1 VRFHIQQDSDI
12 PASTQL
18 NNQICFAIAA
28 RHYPP
33 GHRLPSTRQLAMQTG
48 LHRNTISKVYR
59 QLEVDGVVEAI
70 AGSGIYVRDNLIKRE
85 FTKSLY
91 SKDKISKAP
100 DQEAKKVV
108 DNLISLGFTLQ
119 ETREILN
126 NEIDWRIKC
135 GSRIIVSTP
144 REDIGASMLIAE
156 VLSTTVNVPV
166 EVVPMEEIE
175 KVLSNSYNGTIVTSR
190 YFLQP
195 LEKVAKQHGV
205 RAIAVDLSD
214 FQKELKILKEL
225 NTGSCVGI
233 VSISPGLLRAAEVII
248 HSMRGSELML
258 MTAIS
263 DNNSRLLSLLKAS
276 NHIVCDGP
284 SLSVVENTLLKNR
297 SQLMRLPQIICAK
310 NYLSIET
317 INHLKKEINLKVK
330 LGIAY
335 NPYLKKYYN
344 ISSERERFERKI
356 STGLINSIWFQYG
369 TDIKVLQNELTY
381 LKKIVKDEKLN
392 LFGSLFIPSKQF
404 IARFKFRPW
413 KEVYIS
419 EKCLFALDNF
429 FKFTSD
435 LVSFYKNNNVTPV
448 IESDFL
454 SSEKLDSVYS
464 FLENER

>member
-1 VRFHIQQDSDI
+1 MRFHIQQDSDI

-18 NNQICFAIAA
+18 YNQICFAIAA

-59 QLEVDGVVEAI
+59 QLEIDGVVEAI
-70 AGSGIYVRDNLIKRE
+70 AGSGIYVRDNLTKRN
-85 FTKSLY
+85 FKKSFY
-91 SKDKISKAP
+91 SKDKMSRLP
-100 DQEAKKVV
+100 DQEAKKAI
-108 DNLISLGFTLQ
+108 DHLINLGCTLQ
-119 ETREILN
+119 ETREIFT

-135 GSRIIVSTP
+135 GARIIVSTP

-156 VLSTTVNVPV
+156 DLSPKINVPV
-166 EVVPMEEIE
+166 EVVPMEELE
-175 KVLSNSYNGTIVTSR
+175 KVLSNSNNGTIVTSR

-225 NTGSCVGI
+225 NSGSCLGI

-248 HSMRGSELML
+248 HSMRGNELML

-276 NHIVCDGP
+276 NHIICDGP
-284 SLSVVENTLLKNR
+284 SLSVVESTLLKNR

-317 INHLKKEINLKVK
+317 INQLKKEIGV
-330 LGIAY
+330 
-335 NPYLKKYYN
+335 
-344 ISSERERFERKI
+344 
-356 STGLINSIWFQYG
+356 IN
-369 TDIKVLQNELTY
+369 
-381 LKKIVKDEKLN
+381 
-392 LFGSLFIPSKQF
+392 
-404 IARFKFRPW
+404 
-413 KEVYIS
+413 
-419 EKCLFALDNF
+419 
-429 FKFTSD
+429 
-435 LVSFYKNNNVTPV
+435 
-448 IESDFL
+448 
-454 SSEKLDSVYS
+454 
-464 FLENER
+464 

>member
-1 VRFHIQQDSDI
+1 MRFHIQQESDI

-59 QLEVDGVVEAI
+59 QLEIDGVVEAI
-70 AGSGIYVRDNLIKRE
+70 AGSGIYVKDNVTKKE

-91 SKDKISKAP
+91 SKDKISKVP
-100 DQEAKKVV
+100 DQEAKKVI

-119 ETREILN
+119 ETRKLLN

-156 VLSTTVNVPV
+156 DLSTTVNVPV
-166 EVVPMEEIE
+166 EVVPMEELE
-175 KVLSNSYNGTIVTSR
+175 KVLSNSNNGTIVTSR

-195 LEKVAKQHGV
+195 LEKIAKQHAV

-214 FQKELKILKEL
+214 FQKEL
-225 NTGSCVGI
+225 NAGSCVGI

-248 HSMRGSELML
+248 HSMRGSELTL

-317 INHLKKEINLKVK
+317 INQLKKEIGV
-330 LGIAY
+330 
-335 NPYLKKYYN
+335 
-344 ISSERERFERKI
+344 
-356 STGLINSIWFQYG
+356 IN
-369 TDIKVLQNELTY
+369 
-381 LKKIVKDEKLN
+381 
-392 LFGSLFIPSKQF
+392 
-404 IARFKFRPW
+404 
-413 KEVYIS
+413 
-419 EKCLFALDNF
+419 
-429 FKFTSD
+429 
-435 LVSFYKNNNVTPV
+435 
-448 IESDFL
+448 
-454 SSEKLDSVYS
+454 
-464 FLENER
+464 

>member
-1 VRFHIQQDSDI
+1 VRFHIQQESDI

-18 NNQICFAIAA
+18 YNQICFAIAA

-59 QLEVDGVVEAI
+59 QLEIDGVVEAI
-70 AGSGIYVRDNLIKRE
+70 AGSGIYVRDNL
-85 FTKSLY
+85 TKKDFKQSIY
-91 SKDKISKAP
+91 SKEKNSKPP
-100 DQEAKKVV
+100 DQEAKKAI
-108 DNLISLGFTLQ
+108 DNFINLGCTLQ
-119 ETREILN
+119 DTRKILT

-135 GSRIIVSTP
+135 GGRILVSTP

-156 VLSTTVNVPV
+156 DLSPKINVPV
-166 EVVPMEEIE
+166 EVVPMEELE
-175 KVLSNSYNGTIVTSR
+175 KVLSNSNNGTIVTSR

-225 NTGSCVGI
+225 NAGSCVGI

-248 HSMRGSELML
+248 HSMRGNDLML

-317 INHLKKEINLKVK
+317 INQLKKEI
-330 LGIAY
+330 GIF
-335 NPYLKKYYN
+335 N
-344 ISSERERFERKI
+344 
-356 STGLINSIWFQYG
+356 
-369 TDIKVLQNELTY
+369 
-381 LKKIVKDEKLN
+381 
-392 LFGSLFIPSKQF
+392 
-404 IARFKFRPW
+404 
-413 KEVYIS
+413 
-419 EKCLFALDNF
+419 
-429 FKFTSD
+429 
-435 LVSFYKNNNVTPV
+435 
-448 IESDFL
+448 
-454 SSEKLDSVYS
+454 
-464 FLENER
+464 